1 MSNFNEDDN
10 IKETTSLKSKG
21 KKENDIDID
30 KENNIYQNKEIDKD
44 KDKDKEKETS
54 NLLDNLD
61 KIAEENED
69 FPERISNENELFCFL
84 FLGSF
89 LFIMYSLAKLKSKRP
104 TDIHDNNSE
113 LPFYEYGIESNE
125 TIKNFDN
132 RFRRLYP
139 DYTLELRNSFPSK
152 EDTFTRRLLYVN
164 DGNLTN
170 RYVKHMRPVNE
181 TLEEPYE
188 VELYKGLIP
197 NDTFSENRRNF
208 IKTKNYIEICEGENQ
223 IYQVIKSDTTKPLI
237 SIILP
242 AYNKKNQI
250 IKTIRSIQHQ
260 TLKNIEII
268 IVDDLSTENSTDV
281 YNHLLENDNRIRVL
295 YHLKHMGIFKTRI
308 DGFLYS
314 RGPYILHFNPGDLF
328 ADNFVLEDVYNL
340 IIKYNLDSVRFA
352 FTQYKDK
359 INNEYQTKTYFYP
372 EEELKIRYEKT
383 EGNQNKKSFEY
394 ETIFNRLI
402 RANVISK
409 SLELVDS
416 FIINAYKNIKPDI
429 WWNVLIDNTGNGQV
443 AINRVGYLYFS
454 LYSGETKYN
463 ISNEEERD
471 KTIQEII
478 LEWLFNYE
486 VGPKYGTNKK
496 VVKIFRTYNSLNN
509 YNGVPI
515 CLDYLRSNFT
525 SFEYFLGMLISD
537 IFIEDIDKSFLNSL
551 LRNYTVRIINITNYL
566 NSLNNTNST
575 SNPL

>member
-1 MSNFNEDDN
+1 MSSINEDDN
-10 IKETTSLKSKG
+10 IKETTSLKSKET
-21 KKENDIDID
+21 KENDND
-30 KENNIYQNKEIDKD
+30 KENNIDHDKEFD

-54 NLLDNLD
+54 NLLDNRE
-61 KIAEENED
+61 KISGETSD
-69 FPERISNENELFCFL
+69 IPDRLGNENELYCFL
-84 FLGSF
+84 LLGSF
-89 LFIMYSLAKLKSKRP
+89 LFIVYSLAKLKSKTP
-104 TDIHDNNSE
+104 LNIHENIIDQT
-113 LPFYEYGIESNE
+113 FYEYGIESNE

-132 RFRRLYP
+132 RFKRLYP
-139 DYTLELRNSFPSK
+139 DYTLELRNAFPTK

-164 DGNLTN
+164 GENLTN

-181 TLEEPYE
+181 TLEQPYE
-188 VELYKGLIP
+188 EELYKNLIP
-197 NDTFSENRRNF
+197 NDTFSEDRQNF

-223 IYQVIKSDTTKPLI
+223 IYKVIKSDTSKPLI

-260 TLKNIEII
+260 TFKNIEII

-359 INNEYQTKTYFYP
+359 INNEYTTKTYFYP
-372 EEELKIRYEKT
+372 NEDLKIKYEKA
-383 EGNQNKKSFEY
+383 EGNKNKKSFEY

-409 SLELVDS
+409 SLDLVDS
-416 FIINAYKNIKPDI
+416 FIINAYKNIKSDI
-429 WWNVLIDNTGNGQV
+429 WWNVLIDNMGNGKV

-454 LYSGETKYN
+454 SYSGETKYN

-486 VGPKYGTNKK
+486 VGPKYGNKK
-496 VVKIFRTYNSLNN
+496 NIVKIFRKYNSLNN

-515 CLDYLRSNFT
+515 HLDYLRSNFT
-525 SFEYFLGMLISD
+525 SFEYFLGILIND
-537 IFIEDIDKSFLNSL
+537 IFVEDKDKSFLRSL
-551 LRNYTVRIINITNYL
+551 LSNYTERIINITNYL
-566 NSLNNTNST
+566 NSLNNTNNT
-575 SNPL
+575 ISNPI

>member
-1 MSNFNEDDN
+1 MSSINEYDN
-10 IKETTSLKSKG
+10 IKETTSLKSKET
-21 KKENDIDID
+21 KENDND
-30 KENNIYQNKEIDKD
+30 KENNIDHDKEFD

-54 NLLDNLD
+54 NLLDNRE
-61 KIAEENED
+61 KISGETSD
-69 FPERISNENELFCFL
+69 IPDRLGNENELYCFL
-84 FLGSF
+84 LLGSF
-89 LFIMYSLAKLKSKRP
+89 LFIVYSLAKLKSKTP
-104 TDIHDNNSE
+104 LNIHENIIDQT
-113 LPFYEYGIESNE
+113 FYEYGIESNE

-132 RFRRLYP
+132 RFKRLYP
-139 DYTLELRNSFPSK
+139 DYTLELRNAFPTK

-164 DGNLTN
+164 GENLTN

-181 TLEEPYE
+181 TLEQPYE
-188 VELYKGLIP
+188 EELYKNLIP
-197 NDTFSENRRNF
+197 NDTFSEDRQNF

-223 IYQVIKSDTTKPLI
+223 IYKVIKSDTSKPLI

-359 INNEYQTKTYFYP
+359 INNEYTTKTYFYP
-372 EEELKIRYEKT
+372 NEDLKIKYEKA
-383 EGNQNKKSFEY
+383 EGNKNKKSFEY

-409 SLELVDS
+409 SLDLVDS
-416 FIINAYKNIKPDI
+416 FIINAYKNIKSDI
-429 WWNVLIDNTGNGQV
+429 WWNVLIDNMGNGKV

-454 LYSGETKYN
+454 SYSGETKYN

-486 VGPKYGTNKK
+486 VGPKYGNKK
-496 VVKIFRTYNSLNN
+496 NIVNIFRTYNSLKY

-515 CLDYLRSNFT
+515 RLDYLRSNFT
-525 SFEYFLGMLISD
+525 SFEYFLGVLIND
-537 IFIEDIDKSFLNSL
+537 IFVEDNDKSFLRAL
-551 LRNYTVRIINITNYL
+551 LSNYTERIINITNYL
-566 NSLNNTNST
+566 NSLNITNNTT
-575 SNPL
+575 SNPI

>member
-1 MSNFNEDDN
+1 MSSINEDDN
-10 IKETTSLKSKG
+10 IKETTSLKSKET
-21 KKENDIDID
+21 KENDND
-30 KENNIYQNKEIDKD
+30 KENNIDHDKEFD

-54 NLLDNLD
+54 NLLDNRE
-61 KIAEENED
+61 KISGETSD
-69 FPERISNENELFCFL
+69 IPDRLGNENELYCFL
-84 FLGSF
+84 LLGSF
-89 LFIMYSLAKLKSKRP
+89 LFIVYSLAKLKSKTP
-104 TDIHDNNSE
+104 LNIHENIIDQT
-113 LPFYEYGIESNE
+113 FYEYGIESNE

-132 RFRRLYP
+132 RFKRLYP
-139 DYTLELRNSFPSK
+139 DYTLELRNAFPTK

-164 DGNLTN
+164 GENLTN

-181 TLEEPYE
+181 TLEQPYE
-188 VELYKGLIP
+188 EELYKNLIP
-197 NDTFSENRRNF
+197 NDTFSEDRQNF

-223 IYQVIKSDTTKPLI
+223 IYKVIKSDTSKPLI

-260 TLKNIEII
+260 TFKNIEII

-359 INNEYQTKTYFYP
+359 INNEYTTKTYFYP
-372 EEELKIRYEKT
+372 NEDLKIKYEKA
-383 EGNQNKKSFEY
+383 EGNKNKKSFEY

-409 SLELVDS
+409 SLDLVDS
-416 FIINAYKNIKPDI
+416 FIINAYKNIKSDI
-429 WWNVLIDNTGNGQV
+429 WWNVLIDNMGNGKV

-454 LYSGETKYN
+454 SYSGETKYN

-486 VGPKYGTNKK
+486 VGPKYGNKK
-496 VVKIFRTYNSLNN
+496 NIVNIFRTYNSLNN

-515 CLDYLRSNFT
+515 RLDYLRSNFT
-525 SFEYFLGMLISD
+525 SFEYFLGVLIND
-537 IFIEDIDKSFLNSL
+537 IFVEDNDKSFLRAL
-551 LRNYTVRIINITNYL
+551 LSNYTERIINITNYL
-566 NSLNNTNST
+566 NSLNITNNTT
-575 SNPL
+575 SNPI

>member
-1 MSNFNEDDN
+1 MSNINEYD
-10 IKETTSLKSKG
+10 IKETTNLKNKE
-21 KKENDIDID
+21 KKENVSDIN
-30 KENNIYQNKEIDKD
+30 KENNIDQDKEID

-54 NLLDNLD
+54 NLLDNRD
-61 KIAEENED
+61 RTSGENQD
-69 FPERISNENELFCFL
+69 ISDRLGNENELYCFL
-84 FLGSF
+84 LLGSF
-89 LFIMYSLAKLKSKRP
+89 LFILYSLAKLKSKTP
-104 TDIHDNNSE
+104 PGIHPNILNE
-113 LPFYEYGIESNE
+113 VTIEYGIESNE

-132 RFRRLYP
+132 RFKRLYP
-139 DYTLELRNSFPSK
+139 DYTLELRNAFPTK

-181 TLEEPYE
+181 TLEQAYE
-188 VELYKGLIP
+188 VELYKNVVP
-197 NDTFSENRRNF
+197 NDTFSENRQNF

-223 IYQVIKSDTTKPLI
+223 IYKVVKSDTSKPLI

-250 IKTIRSIQHQ
+250 IKSIRSIQHQ
-260 TLKNIEII
+260 TFKNIEII

-359 INNEYQTKTYFYP
+359 INNEYTTKTYFYTN
-372 EEELKIRYEKT
+372 EDLKIKYEKA

-409 SLELVDS
+409 SLDTVDS

-429 WWNVLIDNTGNGQV
+429 WWNVLIDNVGNGQV
-443 AINRVGYLYFS
+443 AINRIGYLYFS
-454 LYSGETKYN
+454 SYSGELKYN
-463 ISNEEERD
+463 ISNEEEKD

-486 VGPKYGTNKK
+486 VGPKYGNKK
-496 VVKIFRTYNSLNN
+496 KLINIFRKYNSLKN

-515 CLDYLRSNFT
+515 SLDYLRTNFT
-525 SFEYFLGMLISD
+525 SYEYFLNILIND
-537 IFIEDIDKSFLNSL
+537 IFVEDKDKSFLRAL
-551 LRNYTVRIINITNYL
+551 LSNYTDKIINITNYL
-566 NSLNNTNST
+566 NSLNNTN
-575 SNPL
+575 NPTIAPL

>member
-1 MSNFNEDDN
+1 MSSINEDDN
-10 IKETTSLKSKG
+10 IKETTSLKSKET
-21 KKENDIDID
+21 KENDND
-30 KENNIYQNKEIDKD
+30 KENNIDHDKEFD

-54 NLLDNLD
+54 NLLDNRE
-61 KIAEENED
+61 KISGETSD
-69 FPERISNENELFCFL
+69 IPDRLGNENELYCFL
-84 FLGSF
+84 LLGSF
-89 LFIMYSLAKLKSKRP
+89 LFIVYSLAKLKSKTP
-104 TDIHDNNSE
+104 LNIHENIIDQT
-113 LPFYEYGIESNE
+113 FYEYGIESNE

-132 RFRRLYP
+132 RFKRLYP
-139 DYTLELRNSFPSK
+139 DYTLELRNAFPTK

-164 DGNLTN
+164 GENLTN

-181 TLEEPYE
+181 TLEQPYE
-188 VELYKGLIP
+188 EELYKNLIP
-197 NDTFSENRRNF
+197 NDTFSEDRQNF

-223 IYQVIKSDTTKPLI
+223 IYKVIKSDTSKPLI

-260 TLKNIEII
+260 TFKNIEII

-359 INNEYQTKTYFYP
+359 INNEYTTKTYFYP
-372 EEELKIRYEKT
+372 NEDLKIKYEKA
-383 EGNQNKKSFEY
+383 EGNKNKKSFEY

-402 RANVISK
+402 RANIISK
-409 SLELVDS
+409 SLDLVDS
-416 FIINAYKNIKPDI
+416 FIINAYKNIKSDI
-429 WWNVLIDNTGNGQV
+429 WWNVLIDNMGNGKV

-454 LYSGETKYN
+454 SYSGETKYN

-486 VGPKYGTNKK
+486 VGPKYGNKK
-496 VVKIFRTYNSLNN
+496 NIVNIFRTYNSLNN

-515 CLDYLRSNFT
+515 RLDYLRSNFT
-525 SFEYFLGMLISD
+525 SFEYFLGVLIND
-537 IFIEDIDKSFLNSL
+537 IFVEDNDKSFLRAL
-551 LRNYTVRIINITNYL
+551 LSNYTERIINITNYL
-566 NSLNNTNST
+566 NSLNITNNTT
-575 SNPL
+575 SNPI

>member
-1 MSNFNEDDN
+1 MSSINEDDN
-10 IKETTSLKSKG
+10 IKETTSLKSKET
-21 KKENDIDID
+21 KENDND
-30 KENNIYQNKEIDKD
+30 KENNIDHDKEFD

-54 NLLDNLD
+54 NLLDNRE
-61 KIAEENED
+61 KISGETSD
-69 FPERISNENELFCFL
+69 IPDRLGNENELYCFL
-84 FLGSF
+84 LLGSF
-89 LFIMYSLAKLKSKRP
+89 LFIVYSLAKLKSKTP
-104 TDIHDNNSE
+104 LNIHENIIDQT
-113 LPFYEYGIESNE
+113 FYEYGIESNE

-132 RFRRLYP
+132 RFKRLYP
-139 DYTLELRNSFPSK
+139 DYTLELRNAFPTK

-164 DGNLTN
+164 GENLTN

-181 TLEEPYE
+181 TLEQPYE
-188 VELYKGLIP
+188 EELYKNLIP
-197 NDTFSENRRNF
+197 NDTFSEDRQNF

-223 IYQVIKSDTTKPLI
+223 IYKVIKSDTSKPLI

-260 TLKNIEII
+260 TFKNIEII

-359 INNEYQTKTYFYP
+359 INNEYTTKTYFYP
-372 EEELKIRYEKT
+372 NEDLKIKYEKA
-383 EGNQNKKSFEY
+383 EGNKNKKSFEY

-409 SLELVDS
+409 SLDLVDS
-416 FIINAYKNIKPDI
+416 FIINAYKNIKSDI
-429 WWNVLIDNTGNGQV
+429 WWNVLIDNMGNGKV

-454 LYSGETKYN
+454 SYSGETKYN

-486 VGPKYGTNKK
+486 VGPKYGNKK
-496 VVKIFRTYNSLNN
+496 NIVNIFRTYNSLNN

-515 CLDYLRSNFT
+515 RLDYLRSNFT
-525 SFEYFLGMLISD
+525 SFEYFLGVLIND
-537 IFIEDIDKSFLNSL
+537 IFVEDNDKSFLRAL
-551 LRNYTVRIINITNYL
+551 LSNYTERIINITNYL
-566 NSLNNTNST
+566 NSLNNTNDT
-575 SNPL
+575 ISNPI

>member
-1 MSNFNEDDN
+1 MSNINEDDN
-10 IKETTSLKSKG
+10 IKETTSLKGKSK
-21 KKENDIDID
+21 KDNDYD
-30 KENNIYQNKEIDKD
+30 KENNIDQDKEID

-54 NLLDNLD
+54 NLLDD
-61 KIAEENED
+61 KSSGENSEIPD
-69 FPERISNENELFCFL
+69 RLGNESELYCFL
-84 FLGSF
+84 LLGSF
-89 LFIMYSLAKLKSKRP
+89 LFILYSLAKLKSKTQP
-104 TDIHDNNSE
+104 GIHKDILDEPVYH
-113 LPFYEYGIESNE
+113 YGIESNE
-125 TIKNFDN
+125 TIKNFEN

-139 DYTLELRNSFPSK
+139 DYTLELRNAFPTK

-181 TLEEPYE
+181 TLEQPYE
-188 VELYKGLIP
+188 VELYKDLIP
-197 NDTFSENRRNF
+197 NETFSENRQNF
-208 IKTKNYIEICEGENQ
+208 IKTQNYIEICKGENQ
-223 IYQVIKSDTTKPLI
+223 IYKVVKSDTSKPLI
-237 SIILP
+237 TIILP

-281 YNHLLENDNRIRVL
+281 YNHLLKNDNRIRVL

-359 INNEYQTKTYFYP
+359 INNEYTTKTYFYP
-372 EEELKIRYEKT
+372 NEDLKIRYEKA

-394 ETIFNRLI
+394 ETIFNRLV

-409 SLELVDS
+409 SLEIVDS

-429 WWNVLIDNTGNGQV
+429 WWNVLIDNVANGKV

-454 LYSGETKYN
+454 SYSGENKYN

-486 VGPKYGTNKK
+486 VGPKYGNKK
-496 VVKIFRTYNSLNN
+496 NVVKIFRKYNSFNN

-515 CLDYLRSNFT
+515 RLDYLRTNFT
-525 SFEYFLGMLISD
+525 TYEYFLNILIDD
-537 IFIEDIDKSFLNSL
+537 IFVEDDDKSFLRNL
-551 LRNYTVRIINITNYL
+551 LSNYKERIINITNYL
-566 NSLNNTNST
+566 NSLNNTNNT
-575 SNPL
+575 SRNPI

>member
-1 MSNFNEDDN
+1 MSSINEDDN
-10 IKETTSLKSKG
+10 IKETTSLKSKET
-21 KKENDIDID
+21 KENDND
-30 KENNIYQNKEIDKD
+30 KENNIDHDKEFD

-54 NLLDNLD
+54 NLLDNRE
-61 KIAEENED
+61 KISGETSD
-69 FPERISNENELFCFL
+69 IPDRLGNENELYCFL
-84 FLGSF
+84 LLGSF
-89 LFIMYSLAKLKSKRP
+89 LFIVYSLAKLKSKKP
-104 TDIHDNNSE
+104 LNIHEDIIDQT
-113 LPFYEYGIESNE
+113 FYEYGIESNE

-132 RFRRLYP
+132 RFKRLYP
-139 DYTLELRNSFPSK
+139 DYTLELRNAFPTK

-164 DGNLTN
+164 GENLTN

-181 TLEEPYE
+181 TLEQPYE
-188 VELYKGLIP
+188 QELYKDLIP
-197 NDTFSENRRNF
+197 NDTFSEDRQNF

-223 IYQVIKSDTTKPLI
+223 IYKVIKSDTSKPLI

-359 INNEYQTKTYFYP
+359 INNEYTTKTYFYP
-372 EEELKIRYEKT
+372 NEDLKIKYEKA
-383 EGNQNKKSFEY
+383 EGNKNKKSFEY

-409 SLELVDS
+409 SLDLVDS
-416 FIINAYKNIKPDI
+416 FIINAYKNIKSDI
-429 WWNVLIDNTGNGQV
+429 WWNVLIDNMGNGKV

-454 LYSGETKYN
+454 SYSGETKYN

-486 VGPKYGTNKK
+486 VGPKYGNKK
-496 VVKIFRTYNSLNN
+496 NIVNIFRTYNSLNN

-515 CLDYLRSNFT
+515 RLDYLRSNFT
-525 SFEYFLGMLISD
+525 SFEYFLGVLIND
-537 IFIEDIDKSFLNSL
+537 IFVEDNDKSFLRAL
-551 LRNYTVRIINITNYL
+551 LSNYTERIINITNYL
-566 NSLNNTNST
+566 NSLNNTNDT
-575 SNPL
+575 ISNPI

>member
-1 MSNFNEDDN
+1 MSNINED
-10 IKETTSLKSKG
+10 IYSKETTSLKSKE
-21 KKENDIDID
+21 KKENDND
-30 KENNIYQNKEIDKD
+30 KENNIDHDKEFD

-54 NLLDNLD
+54 NLLDNRE
-61 KIAEENED
+61 KISGETSD
-69 FPERISNENELFCFL
+69 IPDRLGNENELYCFL
-84 FLGSF
+84 LLGSF
-89 LFIMYSLAKLKSKRP
+89 LFIVYSLAKLKSKTP
-104 TDIHDNNSE
+104 LNIHENIIDQT
-113 LPFYEYGIESNE
+113 FYEYGIESNE

-132 RFRRLYP
+132 RFKRLYP
-139 DYTLELRNSFPSK
+139 DYTLELRNAFPTK

-164 DGNLTN
+164 GENLTN

-181 TLEEPYE
+181 TLEQPYE
-188 VELYKGLIP
+188 EELYKNLIP
-197 NDTFSENRRNF
+197 NDTFSEDRQNF
-208 IKTKNYIEICEGENQ
+208 IKTKNYIEICEGESQ
-223 IYQVIKSDTTKPLI
+223 IYKVIKSDTSKPLI

-281 YNHLLENDNRIRVL
+281 YNQLLENDNRIRVL

-359 INNEYQTKTYFYP
+359 INNEYTTKTYFYP
-372 EEELKIRYEKT
+372 NEDLKIKYEKA
-383 EGNQNKKSFEY
+383 EGNKNKKSFEY

-409 SLELVDS
+409 SLDLVDS
-416 FIINAYKNIKPDI
+416 FIINAYKNIKSDI
-429 WWNVLIDNTGNGQV
+429 WWNVLIDNMGNGKV

-454 LYSGETKYN
+454 SYSGETKYN

-486 VGPKYGTNKK
+486 VGPKYGNKK
-496 VVKIFRTYNSLNN
+496 NIVNIFRTYNSLNN

-515 CLDYLRSNFT
+515 RLDYLRSNFT
-525 SFEYFLGMLISD
+525 SFEYFLGVLIND
-537 IFIEDIDKSFLNSL
+537 IFVEDNDKSFLRAL
-551 LRNYTVRIINITNYL
+551 LSNYTERIINITNYL
-566 NSLNNTNST
+566 NSLNITNNTT
-575 SNPL
+575 SNPI